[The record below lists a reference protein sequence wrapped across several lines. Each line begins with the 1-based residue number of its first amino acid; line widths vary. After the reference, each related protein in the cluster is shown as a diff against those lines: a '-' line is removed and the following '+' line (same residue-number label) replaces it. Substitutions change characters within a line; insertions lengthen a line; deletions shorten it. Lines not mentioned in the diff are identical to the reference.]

1 MIKVLNL
8 FFLLLL
14 AINCNELMA
23 QANFVSQNLSD
34 IYSKLPLECKNKL
47 TRNGEVILCSLGQET
62 IPVKIQHNTSGE
74 VVHLGIALFNFEDNL
89 VYPSAL
95 LALIERF
102 SLWLFITNDLAKIN
116 KSNTENKISLRINHK
131 SIQSIDNTNISTIKE
146 FFSNKNPKT
155 DVQFN
160 SKFFLV
166 TISHNQN
173 NLEILFPAN
182 YELVS
187 GLDKSEYGLQIQQR
201 LISMVSQ
208 SPTSKIIK
216 KQEELIES
224 INRLYVDKKPEYFK
238 NISGDT
244 YFSCQN
250 LNMCTPVRD
259 KNNIFESMQN
269 NFLLPI
275 SSDQIK
281 IQITQ
286 KLYGNKQLDY
296 VISLRNFI
304 EFFLVDHNLYFGF
317 ESNDKEKIIGTLIIS
332 HQKLNYINLLHVTF
346 KSSEFF
352 SEKGTIVKGKFY
364 TNIPNDNI
372 KNIFGEF
379 R

>member
-8 FFLLLL
+8 FIILLF
-14 AINCNELMA
+14 AINCIELMA
-23 QANFVSQNLSD
+23 QTNFASQNLSD

-47 TRNGEVILCSLGQET
+47 TRNGEINLCSLGKEA
-62 IPVKIQHNTSGE
+62 IPVKIQYNSTGE

-95 LALIERF
+95 LALIERY
-102 SLWLFITNDLAKIN
+102 SLWLFITNDLAQIN
-116 KSNTENKISLRINHK
+116 KSNKENKISLRINQK
-131 SIQSIDNTNISTIKE
+131 GIYSIDNTNISNIKE
-146 FFSNKNPKT
+146 FFYDKNPKP

-160 SKFFLV
+160 NKYFLI
-166 TISHNQN
+166 TISNNEN

-208 SPTSKIIK
+208 FPTSKIIK

-238 NISGDT
+238 TISGDT

-259 KNNIFESMQN
+259 KNNVFESIQN

-275 SSDQIK
+275 SSDKIQ

-304 EFFLVDHNLYFGF
+304 DFFLVDHNLYFGF
-317 ESNDKEKIIGTLIIS
+317 ENNDKEEIKGTLIIS
-332 HQKLNYINLLHVTF
+332 HQRLNYVNLLHVTF

-352 SEKGTIVKGKFY
+352 SEKGTIVNGKLY
-364 TNIPNDNI
+364 TNIPSDNI
-372 KNIFGEF
+372 KNIFAEF